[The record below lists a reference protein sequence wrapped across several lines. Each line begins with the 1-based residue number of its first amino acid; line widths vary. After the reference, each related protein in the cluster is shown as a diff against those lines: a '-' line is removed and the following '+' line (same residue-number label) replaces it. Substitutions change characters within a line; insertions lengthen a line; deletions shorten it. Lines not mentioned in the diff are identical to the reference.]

1 MASQRSDVTLALSVQ
16 DNLSASIR
24 AMQSS
29 LTPFRDNI
37 YKLQRELDVLSN
49 TRYKLKMDLTQAQN
63 ELKAAQ
69 RAFDQLGQAADEAER
84 AAAGERLQQ
93 AQNNY
98 EHLRQQLDLVSRQAR
113 QTQRDMERLGDVAR
127 RNDNRAGSSGSS
139 GGSGGSGG
147 DSGDNASLLATLGKA
162 GLLDM
167 AGDAAQEIA
176 GTLVT
181 SAFGSTAGSVLSS
194 GLSGALSGA
203 AMGSLAGLPGI
214 AVGAAVGGALG
225 LLQGGTQAFEG
236 RDDAFKEYY
245 AGLYE
250 QGKTAAQESLESGSA
265 TAAQREL
272 DAIAFEQLLGAGAS
286 GRYLADLRTLAAR
299 TPLEYSDLTGMSRAL
314 ATGFGDSPERM
325 LELMQAIGDAG
336 SAVGVT
342 AADMEEM
349 ARAMSR
355 MNSSGKATLEYL
367 NIFQDRGVDA
377 IGMLS
382 EAMGKTQGEIY
393 DMISKGEIGGQYAA
407 DILQAGM
414 QERYSGAMER
424 MATTFDGLT
433 STLEDTM
440 AELDNAMGEGY
451 NETRSEGL
459 QAEIDTYSGVLGT
472 AVENLNR
479 IAGENQAYLENLGEQ
494 YLREALGAVLL
505 GQDTTL
511 YAPEQQE
518 ELARKRT
525 EYLAASAEYQQT
537 GDREAAAVMERVYQE
552 TQALATASYE
562 SSDIYQDIQ
571 GQELD
576 TLKSIREDVKG
587 LPAYLNSYNM
597 QREQDKGLLATGSG
611 SSSSTGSTSVPLGDR
626 FSEGSI
632 LGNLFASHAY
642 GLERVPYNGYAALLH
657 EGERVLTASQAREKE
672 RSNPAPVAITGN
684 TFVIRQESDVESVA
698 ERLYRKIR
706 LAEEGGIR

>member
-1 MASQRSDVTLALSVQ
+1 MPSQRSDVTLALSVQ

-29 LTPFRDNI
+29 LTPFRSDI
-37 YKLQRELDVLSN
+37 DALQRDLDVLSN

-69 RAFDQLGQAADEAER
+69 RAFEELSQSADEAAR
-84 AAAGERLQQ
+84 SAAGDRLQQ

-98 EHLRQQLDLVSRQAR
+98 ENLRQQLDLVSRQAR
-113 QTQRDMERLGDVAR
+113 QTQRDMERLGDADR
-127 RNDNRAGSSGSS
+127 RNSNRAGAAASS
-139 GGSGGSGG
+139 GG
-147 DSGDNASLLATLGKA
+147 SGDNASLLSTLGKA

-181 SAFGSTAGSVLSS
+181 SAFGSTAGSVFSS

-203 AMGSLAGLPGI
+203 AMGSLAGPIGAAI
-214 AVGAAVGGALG
+214 GAAVGGGLG
-225 LLQGGTQAFEG
+225 LIQGGAQAFEG
-236 RDDAFKEYY
+236 RDDAFREYY

-250 QGKTAAQESLESGSA
+250 QGQTAAQESLESGSA

-286 GRYLADLRTLAAR
+286 GRYLTDLRALAAR
-299 TPLEYSDLTGMSRAL
+299 TPLEYADLTGMSRAL

-367 NIFQDRGVDA
+367 NIFQDRGVDV

-382 EAMGKTQGEIY
+382 DAMGKTQGEIY
-393 DMISKGEIGGQYAA
+393 EMISKGEISGQYAA
-407 DILQAGM
+407 NVIQAGM
-414 QERYSGAMER
+414 QERFSGAMER

-440 AELDNAMGEGY
+440 AELDNARGEGY
-451 NETRSEGL
+451 NEARSDGL

-479 IAGENQAYLENLGEQ
+479 IAGENQAYLESLGEQ
-494 YLREALGAVLL
+494 YLREALSAVLL
-505 GQDTTL
+505 GQETTL
-511 YAPEQQE
+511 YDPEQQE
-518 ELARKRT
+518 ELERKRA

-537 GDREAAAVMERVYQE
+537 GDREAAAVMERVYEE
-552 TQALATASYE
+552 TQALATATYE
-562 SSDIYQDIQ
+562 SSDLYQTIQ

-587 LPAYLNSYNM
+587 LPAYLNSYKM
-597 QREQDKGLLATGSG
+597 QQEQEKGLLAAGGGGG
-611 SSSSTGSTSVPLGDR
+611 SSGQSNPNVY
-626 FSEGSI
+626 
-632 LGNLFASHAY
+632 GNWRRGGYYDEDGQWRSYAY
-642 GLERVPYNGYAALLH
+642 GLDRVPYDGYAALLH
-657 EGERVLTASQAREKE
+657 EGERVLTAREARAADG
-672 RSNPAPVAITGN
+672 SGSAHVNVTGN
-684 TFVIRQESDVESVA
+684 TFVIRQESDVDAVA
-698 ERLYRKIR
+698 EAIGRKIV
-706 LAEEGGIR
+706 LAQKGGVR